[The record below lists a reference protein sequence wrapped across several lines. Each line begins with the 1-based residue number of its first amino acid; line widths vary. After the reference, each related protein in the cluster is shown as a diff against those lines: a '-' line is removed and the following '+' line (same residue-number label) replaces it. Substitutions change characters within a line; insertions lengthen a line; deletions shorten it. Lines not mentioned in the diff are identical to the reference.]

1 MPYNVLMVTLNLTR
15 SPRLDMSRNSLW
27 HMDAGFSDC
36 VFVVVVTQG
45 PLRRLTL
52 RGDLYVGGHV
62 KYNSTAL
69 RLLSKRKHRLHGI
82 VGCIRKLQINEKV
95 YDMSRGAFI
104 GDALQHV
111 NIGTFSFW
119 KRGVDFCPP
128 SLWIRSMPF
137 FYICELSFNR
147 DFARCWRAF
156 DMSNKYYL
164 LTNLLTSYTRQVSH
178 SYNVTTFKRYNVNVL
193 LLRSAFI
200 VCCISLA
207 ALIRRMPT
215 FPTIL
220 ILNNYGQ
227 ITVVLWPCES
237 FLHLQIFF
245 AHWRGKK
252 SHAKYISLSVARKI
266 CTFQIFG
273 AHAWLRTAD
282 KRVGK

>member
-137 FYICELSFNR
+137 FTFVSCLLTVTLHVVDVRLTCLINIT
-147 DFARCWRAF
+147 
-156 DMSNKYYL
+156 YL
-164 LTNLLTSYTRQVSH
+164 LTYLLHILDKFHIPITLQRLNVITLMFSGLHSSYAVS
-178 SYNVTTFKRYNVNVL
+178 
-193 LLRSAFI
+193 
-200 VCCISLA
+200 
-207 ALIRRMPT
+207 
-215 FPTIL
+215 
-220 ILNNYGQ
+220 
-227 ITVVLWPCES
+227 
-237 FLHLQIFF
+237 
-245 AHWRGKK
+245 
-252 SHAKYISLSVARKI
+252 
-266 CTFQIFG
+266 
-273 AHAWLRTAD
+273 AWLHWSGECQLFPLFWYLIITD
-282 KRVGK
+282 KLR